1 MTHLQ
6 TRGSTPFLVSS
17 RPMVTGS
24 VALLEPVPKAV
35 VKAEVMFARNLKGR
49 LRVASVNSAG
59 STRNPWIQSPMI
71 TVLEY
76 FLVNIFIYTV
86 LFFSN
91 IHFLNNFLI
100 SNI

>member
-35 VKAEVMFARNLKGR
+35 VIALAMLAMNLKKSCSR
-49 LRVASVNSAG
+49 L
-59 STRNPWIQSPMI
+59 M
-71 TVLEY
+71 LC
-76 FLVNIFIYTV
+76 
-86 LFFSN
+86 
-91 IHFLNNFLI
+91 
-100 SNI
+100 